1 MQNAEI
7 KKIIEASFEPYH
19 CGVEF
24 LPIDEPVKT
33 SLQLRVSDE
42 FDELVFIAK
51 SNDLEAVREDLD
63 QYITWCREA
72 ASKKGFKLDPLGF
85 SER

>member
-7 KKIIEASFEPYH
+7 KRVIEASFEPYH
-19 CGVEF
+19 CGVEL
-24 LPIDEPVKT
+24 LPIDKPVKT

-42 FDELVFIAK
+42 FDELEFIAITD
-51 SNDLEAVREDLD
+51 DLGAVREDVD

>member
-7 KKIIEASFEPYH
+7 KRVIEASFEPYH
-19 CGVEF
+19 CGVEL
-24 LPIDEPVKT
+24 LPIDKPVKT

-42 FDELVFIAK
+42 FDELEFIAK

-63 QYITWCREA
+63 QYITWCRET

>member
-7 KKIIEASFEPYH
+7 KRVIEASFEPYH
-19 CGVEF
+19 CGVEL
-24 LPIDEPVKT
+24 LPIDKPVKT

-42 FDELVFIAK
+42 FDELEFIAK

-63 QYITWCREA
+63 QYIAWCREA
-72 ASKKGFKLDPLGF
+72 ASKKGFELDPLGF

>member
-1 MQNAEI
+1 MQNSEI

-19 CGVEF
+19 CGVEL
-24 LPIDEPVKT
+24 LPIDKPAKT

-42 FDELVFIAK
+42 FDELEFIAK

-63 QYITWCREA
+63 HYITWCREA
-72 ASKKGFKLDPLGF
+72 ASKKGFELDPLGF

>member
-7 KKIIEASFEPYH
+7 KRVIEASFEPYH
-19 CGVEF
+19 CGVEL
-24 LPIDEPVKT
+24 LPIDKPVKT

-42 FDELVFIAK
+42 FDELEFIAK

-63 QYITWCREA
+63 QYITWCRGA

-85 SER
+85 SEQ

>member
-7 KKIIEASFEPYH
+7 KRVIEASFEPYH
-19 CGVEF
+19 CGVEL
-24 LPIDEPVKT
+24 LPIDKPVKT

-42 FDELVFIAK
+42 FDELEFIAK
-51 SNDLEAVREDLD
+51 SNDLQAVREDLD
-63 QYITWCREA
+63 QYITLWQEA